1 MADNF
6 TFKRIEKKYLLNRE
20 QYERLLEK
28 INPYMQMDQYGLHT
42 ICNIYYDT
50 EQYDLIRTSIEK
62 PPYKE
67 KLRLRSYGV
76 PGKKDRVFVEIKKKW
91 DGVVYKRRISMNLE
105 EAEACL
111 EQRRP
116 MPVNGQIE
124 QEVDYFIKFYHP
136 QPKLYIAYDREAYFG
151 KEDESLRITFD
162 KNIRSR
168 EKGLK
173 LELGDEGKQLLEDG
187 WRLMEIKVSQ
197 AFPMW
202 LAAIL
207 SELSIYPV
215 SFSKYGNI
223 YKQQMHHMS
232 NKTAV

>member
-1 MADNF
+1 MGDYF
-6 TFKRIEKKYLLNRE
+6 TFKRIEKKYLLNQE

-28 INPYMQMDQYGLHT
+28 IKPHMEMDQYGLHT

-50 EQYDLIRTSIEK
+50 DQYDLIRTSIEK

-76 PGKKDRVFVEIKKKW
+76 PGMQDRVFVEIKKKW

-111 EQRRP
+111 EQGQP

-136 QPKLYIAYDREAYFG
+136 KPKLYIAYDREAYFG

-168 EKGLK
+168 EEGLK

-187 WRLMEIKVSQ
+187 CRLMEIKISQ

-202 LAAIL
+202 LAALL

-215 SFSKYGNI
+215 SFSKYGTI

>member
-6 TFKRIEKKYLLNRE
+6 TFQRIEKKYLLNKE
-20 QYERLLEK
+20 QYEVLFIKLK
-28 INPYMQMDQYGLHT
+28 PYMEPDRYGLHT

-76 PGKKDRVFVEIKKKW
+76 PGMRDRVFVDIKKKW
-91 DGVVYKRRISMNLE
+91 DGVVYKRRIAMNLM
-105 EAEACL
+105 EAKACL
-111 EQRRP
+111 EQGQP
-116 MPVNGQIE
+116 ILGNGQIG

-136 QPKLYIAYDREAYFG
+136 KPKLYIAYDREAYVG
-151 KEDESLRITFD
+151 REDENLRITFD

-168 EKGLK
+168 KKGLK
-173 LELGDEGKQLLEDG
+173 LELGDEGERLLEDD
-187 WRLMEIKVSQ
+187 WRLMEIKISR

-215 SFSKYGNI
+215 SFSKYGAI
-223 YKQQMHHMS
+223 YKQQLHSMS
-232 NKTAV
+232 DKTAV